1 MIRHFLYAP
10 LLLLATVLPAHAAV
24 RAWLDNTQIG
34 PGDTVQL
41 TLAHDGQTNTRPDL
55 APLKQDFDILGNS
68 SSSSLQIVN
77 GNASS
82 ITEIELSLAPKHSG
96 QLTVP
101 ALTWDSDRS
110 AALTLNVTGAGAA
123 GSTAGTAGNIA
134 AGRVFLQTEVD
145 AKSPYVQAGVHV
157 TVRVYAA
164 VPLSHADLEFS
175 DTDAALVRQVGSDG
189 VSTSEKNGQSY
200 QVVTRHYLVFPQQ
213 SGHVEIPGPTL
224 SGNIPDNTRRMDPAD
239 PFSGFFAGSP
249 FSGMFATSKPVR
261 VHGEPIVLDVS
272 PRPAGAGMNYW
283 LPARNVTLHADWQP
297 AQLPAHVGDPVTVDL
312 QLRADGLTA
321 AQLPDISAL
330 LALPAG
336 LKAYPDQPK
345 LQDLQHGEDI
355 VGDREQSIALIA
367 DQPGQFTIPELRLSW
382 WDTEANQIRQ
392 TILPARTLVVQAV
405 PGSSAPTPAPTA
417 QTAPAAP
424 ITSGRRSAPPA
435 VATNGGAS
443 QDGSALVP
451 WRWISLGFGV
461 LWLATLLAW
470 LWARKRNTRT
480 APTMLD
486 GAPAP
491 DTDVS
496 NPRASFRA
504 ACRANDARA
513 ARRNLLLW
521 ANAVWTGPRILGLN
535 ALARLIDDPA
545 IATLLTALDRACYA
559 GDNWAGEALAN
570 ALSELPFRNGTLV
583 RRARELAPLYR

>member
-1 MIRHFLYAP
+1 MTRRFPYAP
-10 LLLLATVLPAHAAV
+10 LLLLATALPAHAAV

-41 TLAHDGQTNTRPDL
+41 TLAHDGHTNTRPDL
-55 APLKQDFDILGNS
+55 APLKQDFDVLSNS

-77 GNASS
+77 GRASS

-110 AALTLNVTGAGAA
+110 AALTLNVTASGAA
-123 GSTAGTAGNIA
+123 GSGTGTARSTT

-145 AKSPYVQAGVHV
+145 PKSPYVQAGVHV

-200 QVVTRHYLVFPQQ
+200 QLVTRHYLVFPQQ
-213 SGHVEIPGPTL
+213 SGHLEIPGPTL
-224 SGNIPDNTRRMDPAD
+224 SGNIPDSTRRPDPAD

-261 VHGEPIVLDVS
+261 VHGEPVVLDVR

-297 AQLPAHVGDPVTVDL
+297 PQLQAHVGDPVTVDL
-312 QLRADGLTA
+312 ELRAEGLTA
-321 AQLPDISAL
+321 AQLPDMSAL

-336 LKAYPDQPK
+336 LKVYPDQPK
-345 LQDLQHGEDI
+345 LKDLPHGEDI
-355 VGDREQSIALIA
+355 VGERAQSIALIP
-367 DQPGQFTIPELRLSW
+367 DQPGQFTIPELRVNW
-382 WDTEANQIRQ
+382 WDTEANQIRE
-392 TILPARTLVVQAV
+392 TILPARTLVVQAM
-405 PGSSAPTPAPTA
+405 PGSSVPAPTPPAQTAPVAPTPAP
-417 QTAPAAP
+417 PSVAA
-424 ITSGRRSAPPA
+424 GR
-435 VATNGGAS
+435 S
-443 QDGSALVP
+443 QDGSALAGSRDLLA
-451 WRWISLGFGV
+451 WRWISLGFGL

-470 LWARKRNTRT
+470 LRTHKRNTRT
-480 APTMLD
+480 EVTTLD
-486 GAPAP
+486 GAPVP

-521 ANAVWTGPRILGLN
+521 ANAAWTGPRILGLN
-535 ALARLIDDPA
+535 ALAKLIDDPA
-545 IATLLTALDRACYA
+545 IATLLGALDRACYA
-559 GDNWAGEALAN
+559 GDTWTGEALVN
-570 ALSELPFRNGTLV
+570 SLPDLPFRNRTTV
-583 RRARELAPLYR
+583 RRTRQLAPLYR